1 MVAECL
7 WQFVAHRDVYG
18 PIDRCGGYR
27 SRDVQ
32 WNGGFNQ
39 AILKSGVYDPDM
51 QNDDLCRVGGNGAT
65 TSYANDGHCDDPT
78 GLGGLVTKAQ
88 CDLGTDMTDCGV
100 HENLVVFGYGNPK
113 VVYDEQGV
121 PKDFAATFCYGKDGS
136 IHTGREYSTVECS
149 DGASYIDSGAPAT
162 CYYGTDPACPMRRFA
177 FLPEDAGPEE
187 ADDSCATSGDG
198 QCDDGLLY
206 SQYAPGQNTCAP
218 NTDMTDC
225 GWRMGK
231 RTHRVGKAVS
241 DTCKEHCIE
250 LNPVSTASIDG
261 GPCEQRCL
269 DNSGFVFRFD
279 REGYDPKSDHSRST
293 ENCGRGTDFTH
304 CSDLPDAGELYVL
317 PPRYEN
323 EVCTPKTNMHRSD
336 DVYDVCTDGGEGS
349 FRVKFL
355 TPLQFLPYYEFACR
369 YGTQVLLPKII
380 PKTPQCPQQFHA
392 PRAGRHLSRPRHER
406 AARHSRRARA
416 AVRPAVFKLP
426 RPRRRG
432 L

>member
-1 MVAECL
+1 M

-51 QNDDLCRVGGNGAT
+51 QNDDLCRVGGNGAP

-218 NTDMTDC
+218 NTDVRAIVAPHNCVNTPISLYTSLHTFNLPMPDDRLWLAH
-225 GWRMGK
+225 GQAHASRGQGG
-231 RTHRVGKAVS
+231 VGHVQGAL
-241 DTCKEHCIE
+241 H
-250 LNPVSTASIDG
+250 
-261 GPCEQRCL
+261 
-269 DNSGFVFRFD
+269 
-279 REGYDPKSDHSRST
+279 
-293 ENCGRGTDFTH
+293 
-304 CSDLPDAGELYVL
+304 
-317 PPRYEN
+317 
-323 EVCTPKTNMHRSD
+323 
-336 DVYDVCTDGGEGS
+336 
-349 FRVKFL
+349 
-355 TPLQFLPYYEFACR
+355 
-369 YGTQVLLPKII
+369 
-380 PKTPQCPQQFHA
+380 
-392 PRAGRHLSRPRHER
+392 
-406 AARHSRRARA
+406 
-416 AVRPAVFKLP
+416 
-426 RPRRRG
+426 
-432 L
+432 